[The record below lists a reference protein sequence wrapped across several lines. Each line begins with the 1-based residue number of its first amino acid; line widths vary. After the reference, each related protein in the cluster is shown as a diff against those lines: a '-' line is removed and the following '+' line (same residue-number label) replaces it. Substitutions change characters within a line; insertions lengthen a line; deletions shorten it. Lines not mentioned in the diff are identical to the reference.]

1 MAVGTVGIAVGKRG
15 GVVGSI
21 GVIIAPPP
29 AVAVEV
35 WPIGEGGNGVVESN
49 DSDDGLMVA
58 VDVVVGVSV
67 AVGLLVGLAVGS
79 FVGLLVGLLVGD
91 GVSVFVAITSPVA
104 VEGGVNDRVGE
115 IVGVSVNTPPI
126 SVGEEDS
133 PPTHGKSCITVA
145 RYIPTMTSSRAMR
158 PP

>member
-1 MAVGTVGIAVGKRG
+1 MA
-15 GVVGSI
+15 
-21 GVIIAPPP
+21 
-29 AVAVEV
+29 
-35 WPIGEGGNGVVESN
+35 
-49 DSDDGLMVA
+49 
-58 VDVVVGVSV
+58 
-67 AVGLLVGLAVGS
+67 
-79 FVGLLVGLLVGD
+79 VGLLVGLLVGD

-104 VEGGVNDRVGE
+104 VEGGVSDTEGKTDGE
-115 IVGVSVNTPPI
+115 IVGVWVNTPPI